1 MTNIKTL
8 HETPN
13 ILSYFAP
20 TTSFSPTF
28 ATSLSPFHNA
38 ITKSLFPNLTS
49 IPQQKNSSLSQ

>member
-20 TTSFSPTF
+20 TSFSPTF

-38 ITKSLFPNLTS
+38 ITKSLFPNLTT
-49 IPQQKNSSLSQ
+49 IPQQKKSSFSQ